1 MDRDEQTT
9 PQSTQPAS
17 SRETKRKRMVCL
29 SLWQSSGI
37 PRTRQSNRRHSA
49 PFFLGQ
55 WTTRERET
63 DRATEREGHSASL
76 SVCFWSFSTTATA
89 ATAAAASHRTV
100 SSYSSTPP
108 FLTCIMARY
117 VYMYICVC
125 VDVWLTGSESVSA
138 CLCVCESVSLA
149 VALAVVV
156 PCRAAVVLVFRVVH
170 GVFRKNR
177 GRSTK
182 TPKSRSNDHMRVL
195 HTPISD
201 KEISSIHSTKSKSHS
216 TALHCIGPHCIRLD

>member
-1 MDRDEQTT
+1 MNKQLHNQRNQH
-9 PQSTQPAS
+9 PA
-17 SRETKRKRMVCL
+17 E
-29 SLWQSSGI
+29 
-37 PRTRQSNRRHSA
+37 RQSVNEWFVYRHRN
-49 PFFLGQ
+49 PVTFLVHANPIVVTQLHSFSNDGP
-55 WTTRERET
+55 RERER

-138 CLCVCESVSLA
+138 RLCVCESVSLA

>member
-1 MDRDEQTT
+1 MDHERERDR
-9 PQSTQPAS
+9 QSD
-17 SRETKRKRMVCL
+17 REGRPFCVTVCL
-29 SLWQSSGI
+29 LLVILNHSNSSNNSSKSWHSVVLFLYSTI
-37 PRTRQSNRRHSA
+37 PHLHNGSI
-49 PFFLGQ
+49 
-55 WTTRERET
+55 
-63 DRATEREGHSASL
+63 
-76 SVCFWSFSTTATA
+76 C
-89 ATAAAASHRTV
+89 V
-100 SSYSSTPP
+100 SM
-108 FLTCIMARY
+108 C
-117 VYMYICVC
+117 ICVC

-138 CLCVCESVSLA
+138 RLCVCESVSLA

-182 TPKSRSNDHMRVL
+182 TPKSRSNDHMRLL
-195 HTPISD
+195 HTPFSD